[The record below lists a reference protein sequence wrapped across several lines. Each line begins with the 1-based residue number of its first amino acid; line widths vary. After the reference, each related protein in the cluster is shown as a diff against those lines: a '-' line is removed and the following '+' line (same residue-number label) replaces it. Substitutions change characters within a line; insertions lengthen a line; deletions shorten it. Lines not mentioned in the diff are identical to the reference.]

1 MKFIDKHGW
10 ILVFLGAVC
19 WSLNSPLVKYMTA
32 SAMTICCLRALI
44 AGIALLPFLRPSRLK
59 PDRWTAVYLLAFA
72 GVCITVIA
80 SLSMTDAAI
89 AVGMQYTAL
98 IWLTLTAV
106 LRTRRFSGQPWGPV
120 ILILGGLLLFMSSG
134 SAGSLSGN
142 LIAASE
148 GILFAVMTASGKRAG
163 QENPLGLTCIAN
175 LFTGAL
181 VLLIHPQTA
190 GEALS
195 MAPSQW
201 GLLLVLGIVQVA
213 MGYGLY
219 NLGLQY
225 VSPQRA
231 SILALWEMIL
241 GPVWVALFL
250 HEYSSGMVIAGFLLI
265 LGGICLNALHP
276 PGKGYIL
283 VKPDDMAL

>member
-106 LRTRRFSGQPWGPV
+106 LRTRRFRGQPWGPV

-148 GILFAVMTASGKRAG
+148 GMLFAVMTASGKRAG
-163 QENPLGLTCIAN
+163 QENALGLTCIAN

-190 GEALS
+190 SEALS

-201 GLLLVLGIVQVA
+201 GLLLVLGVVQVA

-265 LGGICLNALHP
+265 LGGICLNALRP

>member
-106 LRTRRFSGQPWGPV
+106 LRTRRFRGQPWGPV

-148 GILFAVMTASGKRAG
+148 GMLFAVMTASGKRAG
-163 QENPLGLTCIAN
+163 QENALGLTCIAN

-181 VLLIHPQTA
+181 VLLIHSQTA
-190 GEALS
+190 SEALS
-195 MAPSQW
+195 MTPSQW
-201 GLLLVLGIVQVA
+201 GILLVLGVVQVA

-265 LGGICLNALHP
+265 LGGICLNALRP

>member
-1 MKFIDKHGW
+1 
-10 ILVFLGAVC
+10 
-19 WSLNSPLVKYMTA
+19 
-32 SAMTICCLRALI
+32 
-44 AGIALLPFLRPSRLK
+44 
-59 PDRWTAVYLLAFA
+59 
-72 GVCITVIA
+72 
-80 SLSMTDAAI
+80 
-89 AVGMQYTAL
+89 
-98 IWLTLTAV
+98 
-106 LRTRRFSGQPWGPV
+106 
-120 ILILGGLLLFMSSG
+120 
-134 SAGSLSGN
+134 
-142 LIAASE
+142 
-148 GILFAVMTASGKRAG
+148 
-163 QENPLGLTCIAN
+163 
-175 LFTGAL
+175 
-181 VLLIHPQTA
+181 
-190 GEALS
+190 

-265 LGGICLNALHP
+265 LGGICLNALHT